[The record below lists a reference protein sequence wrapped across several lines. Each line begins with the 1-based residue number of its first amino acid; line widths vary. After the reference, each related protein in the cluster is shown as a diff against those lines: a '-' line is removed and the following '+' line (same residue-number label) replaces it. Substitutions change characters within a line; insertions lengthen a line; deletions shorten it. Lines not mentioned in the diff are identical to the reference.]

1 MACSVSM
8 EDRMESI
15 DEEIRSDSETVAQE
29 DYKDANVEK
38 KGKALKTYQRRHKSM
53 HGQQLEK

>member
-1 MACSVSM
+1 M